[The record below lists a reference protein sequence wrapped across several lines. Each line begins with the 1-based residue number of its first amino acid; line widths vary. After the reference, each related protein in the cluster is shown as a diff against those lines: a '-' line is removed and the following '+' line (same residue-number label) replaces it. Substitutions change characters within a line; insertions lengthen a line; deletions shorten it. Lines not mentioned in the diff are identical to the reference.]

1 MWLFLCL
8 WPNCLIVLA
17 LACGKHMID
26 AGEYKF
32 NVHLKLKT
40 VSIKRLHDG
49 LGSLFVHINV

>member
-1 MWLFLCL
+1 MAFLCL

-40 VSIKRLHDG
+40 VSIKRLQDCPG
-49 LGSLFVHINV
+49 GLFVQINV

>member
-32 NVHLKLKT
+32 NVHLKLKI
-40 VSIKRLHDG
+40 VSIKRLQDCPG
-49 LGSLFVHINV
+49 GLFVQINV

>member
-1 MWLFLCL
+1 M
-8 WPNCLIVLA
+8 IVLA

-40 VSIKRLHDG
+40 VSIKRHHDG
-49 LGSLFVHINV
+49 LGSLFVQINV